1 MEDEKSSPHVES
13 AANGGANGQPQK
25 AGFLTKQKTH
35 YKRFWWL
42 HLLILIAVVLIVTLP
57 LVYVAFPHI
66 AQSDLNK
73 STLNVTMQ
81 QITNPLPNSV
91 QLAQSAI
98 AYNPSSYHPNLDG
111 FQGAFYLQDTEPN
124 IQPFGYVTVPPIHA
138 TRATEITTN
147 ETLNI
152 VNMDQFI
159 AYNTLAL
166 NSSTYQIGLRG
177 TTKLHEM
184 KFPTTTVQFNKII
197 TLAGLNNFAGFNITN
212 LKLFL
217 QPQGP
222 DGANLLGD
230 ALIPNPTVQAI
241 EFGNVTFDVSV
252 DGQSIGQS
260 RINDL
265 MLTPGNHTYP
275 LRSTANQTT
284 VLNLISSKY
293 KDGVLPLTIVGNSVV
308 YNGQHLPYYE
318 TPFKSNVQHINLNL
332 APALAAI
339 GLNISDIGS
348 GSGL

>member
-1 MEDEKSSPHVES
+1 
-13 AANGGANGQPQK
+13 
-25 AGFLTKQKTH
+25 
-35 YKRFWWL
+35 
-42 HLLILIAVVLIVTLP
+42 
-57 LVYVAFPHI
+57 
-66 AQSDLNK
+66 
-73 STLNVTMQ
+73 
-81 QITNPLPNSV
+81 
-91 QLAQSAI
+91 
-98 AYNPSSYHPNLDG
+98 
-111 FQGAFYLQDTEPN
+111 
-124 IQPFGYVTVPPIHA
+124 
-138 TRATEITTN
+138 
-147 ETLNI
+147 
-152 VNMDQFI
+152 MDQFI